1 MPTVPTSFLPSV
13 APASGVDI
21 GQFQAP
27 QVAVAENL
35 AAEQEARFGQAMTQA
50 GNVAFRVG
58 SAIQDDIDEA
68 QTKETDTWWL
78 GQANEIL
85 KGKSGYLRTTGKD
98 ADAAYQQA
106 SDALSASAEQAM
118 GRLQNDT
125 QRAMFKGVLA
135 RNMMAFQGQMTE
147 HRDREVKVYAT
158 NESKARAER
167 YAQLAVDDWANR
179 DMPLSSYQIN
189 RGVALAEIRKAG
201 ALAGIEE
208 GSAQM
213 QALERTVNTQITG
226 GVANR
231 LMMDSQYDEAWKFVK
246 GQIKAGEVDDKVGE
260 NLLASIDVNRDRWM
274 IDQYATNI
282 RQFGRVG
289 MADDKDNDPK
299 KAPASARDAM
309 DIADGIK
316 DPEIRKG
323 VQVMLKQQYAQEA
336 ALAKQEYEGLVDQ
349 TEQFL
354 ATPGNTYSMLP
365 LDVVAKLKPKDRQT
379 FMANQLRKDDLDV
392 QEELARNPALLTREW
407 IDRNR
412 SKMTPETAIRLLK
425 DAADPEKVL
434 EATFDADMFK
444 ETAMNNGMSKL
455 VTPKSDA
462 DKAQSFALRN
472 DIKQRI
478 DIEQR
483 RRGAKLSR
491 DEKQAII
498 DSVFMQAT
506 EEAKVE
512 RSWMWDYSRP
522 LAQLTDD
529 ERRRAY
535 VQLDMPDGI
544 EIVRVDDVPA
554 TWTARVAIPAFKA
567 AGVQYPSFRQIA
579 ELWIKKGSP
588 SQ

>member
-1 MPTVPTSFLPSV
+1 
-13 APASGVDI
+13 
-21 GQFQAP
+21 
-27 QVAVAENL
+27 
-35 AAEQEARFGQAMTQA
+35 
-50 GNVAFRVG
+50 
-58 SAIQDDIDEA
+58 
-68 QTKETDTWWL
+68 
-78 GQANEIL
+78 
-85 KGKSGYLRTTGKD
+85 
-98 ADAAYQQA
+98 
-106 SDALSASAEQAM
+106 
-118 GRLQNDT
+118 
-125 QRAMFKGVLA
+125 
-135 RNMMAFQGQMTE
+135 MAFQGQMTE

-336 ALAKQEYEGLVDQ
+336 ALAKQEYEALVDQ

-444 ETAMNNGMSKL
+444 QTAMNNGMDNL
-455 VTPKSDA
+455 VAPKSDA
-462 DKAQSFALRN
+462 DKKQYWDLRN
-472 DIKQRI
+472 EIKHRI

-483 RRGAKLSR
+483 QRGGKLNR
-491 DEKQAII
+491 DQKQEII
-498 DSVFMQAT
+498 DAVFMQST
-506 EEAKVE
+506 ETVKID
-512 RSWMWDYSRP
+512 RDWIWDYSTQLGSL
-522 LAQLTDD
+522 LADD
-529 ERRRAY
+529 KKEERKRAY
-535 VQLDMPDGI
+535 VRIDTENGPEG
-544 EIVRVDDVPA
+544 VYVNDVP
-554 TWTARVAIPAFKA
+554 TEWVSRVAIPSFKA
-567 AGVQYPSFRQIA
+567 AGVSYPSFRQIA

-588 SQ
+588 TQ